1 MGIPTENGSLIPYPL
16 SLQLQPSSNNFY
28 RKFAKN
34 YALKLLVIGDFM
46 CGFSF
51 PTVKV
56 ASLSLRETH
65 VLVRFMLILCFLKEQ
80 SCYIGTVSAGVV

>member
-1 MGIPTENGSLIPYPL
+1 
-16 SLQLQPSSNNFY
+16 
-28 RKFAKN
+28 
-34 YALKLLVIGDFM
+34 M

-65 VLVRFMLILCFLKEQ
+65 VLVSFMLILCFLKTQ